1 MSTPHK
7 RKACKG
13 TYKTNY
19 YKGCGELV
27 FAFKFGLCH
36 ACFVEWC
43 YATGEGSEYLKK
55 YVIPQAKKEV
65 KKKERTKIK
74 KQLQALET
82 KTEVEKK
89 LEKEINTIVRLIDK
103 GHPCISSGRNLGK
116 NYDAGHFWSKGSN
129 PQIRFH
135 LFNIFAQS
143 VHDNQHKG
151 SNALEYQERLG
162 TVFTPELREYCL
174 ALKGTPSLKLSKE
187 ELRDKIVIAKRIVK
201 WLKLQDR
208 EFSTKERIELR
219 LKFQEELG
227 IYKN

>member
-13 TYKTNY
+13 TYKTNHY
-19 YKGCGELV
+19 QGCGELI

-89 LEKEINTIVRLIDK
+89 LEKEINTIVRLLDH
-103 GHPCISSGRNLGK
+103 GHNCISHEGYLGSK
-116 NYDAGHFWSKGSN
+116 YDAGHLWSVGSN

-135 LFNIFAQS
+135 LLNIFAQC
-143 VHDNQHKG
+143 VNCNHHKG

-174 ALKGTPSLKLSKE
+174 ALKGTPALKLSKE